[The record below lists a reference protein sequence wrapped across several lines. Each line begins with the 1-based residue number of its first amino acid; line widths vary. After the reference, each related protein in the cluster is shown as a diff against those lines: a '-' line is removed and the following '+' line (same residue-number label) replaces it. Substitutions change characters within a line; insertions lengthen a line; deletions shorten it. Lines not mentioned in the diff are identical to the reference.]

1 MNNVDVLNI
10 ISDFLNFED
19 FMYNF
24 SLISKD
30 FKLEKRNLLFRKK
43 CANSINDILTS
54 NIYYLDFAKH
64 IFCFSE
70 EYMDIK
76 IALSNFMNKLKN
88 DLLNYM
94 PFEIFQFRLN
104 RYIIAKKYVYSNSLS
119 SQYIT
124 AYVKVHS
131 VYRCSRIQYSNISN
145 NLNVKALIY

>member
-54 NIYYLDFAKH
+54 NIYYLDFARH
-64 IFCFSE
+64 IFSFSE
-70 EYMDIK
+70 EYIDIK
-76 IALSNFMNKLKN
+76 IALSNFMNKFKN

-94 PFEIFQFRLN
+94 PFEIYQFRLN
-104 RYIIAKKYVYSNSLS
+104 RYITANKYVYSNSLS
-119 SQYIT
+119 SQYT
-124 AYVKVHS
+124 TTYVKVHS